1 VLHISKSLF
10 RRDFEDKLK
19 REEERLELVAR
30 QMRAVAE
37 AMAREEARREEARR
51 QMAREAKER
60 AAYWRE
66 FEKQNKRK

>member
-1 VLHISKSLF
+1 L
-10 RRDFEDKLK
+10 R

-51 QMAREAKER
+51 QMAREAEER
-60 AAYWRE
+60 AKYWRE
-66 FEKQNKRK
+66 YEKQNKRK